1 MRKKNINAQLS
12 FAKKHGIEKLGLMS
26 NKRWQEDP
34 RGLLFSLARYKFVS
48 KMFESKKNV
57 LEVGCGDG
65 WYSKI
70 VAQTVGKLTISDN
83 DSTFIKNIKENKK
96 TRNIK
101 IILHDMIKSP
111 TSKKFEGI
119 YLLDVFEHI
128 EKTKENI
135 FLNNLKKSL
144 TKSGILII
152 GVPSLEFQKYV
163 KKPDP
168 THVNCKTADQLKSSL
183 LKHFENIFMFS
194 MNDEVVHTG
203 YKKMSNYFIAVCT
216 NKKTNKL
223 YG

>member
-1 MRKKNINAQLS
+1 METLNLYTFKNMRKKNINAQLS

-101 IILHDMIKSP
+101 IILHDMIKV
-111 TSKKFEGI
+111 
-119 YLLDVFEHI
+119 LLQR
-128 EKTKENI
+128 
-135 FLNNLKKSL
+135 NLKEY
-144 TKSGILII
+144 I
-152 GVPSLEFQKYV
+152 Y
-163 KKPDP
+163 
-168 THVNCKTADQLKSSL
+168 
-183 LKHFENIFMFS
+183 
-194 MNDEVVHTG
+194 
-203 YKKMSNYFIAVCT
+203 
-216 NKKTNKL
+216 
-223 YG
+223 